1 MKYYHDKTACFYK
14 SFKNDL
20 PHAYIYIY
28 IYVYIDTVHTYY
40 DTLLVIT

>member
-1 MKYYHDKTACFYK
+1 MIYIYINILKKNIMKYYHDKTACFYK

-28 IYVYIDTVHTYY
+28 IYMYI
-40 DTLLVIT
+40 